1 MKDYKRAYEQ
11 LEQEHNRLVEI
22 LRTSIREYNRL
33 AAQSLAGGADHIA
46 AQYRAMA
53 EGCSSVLR
61 NMGLEVE

>member
-33 AAQSLAGGADHIA
+33 AAQYQAGGDDMLA
-46 AQYRAMA
+46 ARYRAMA